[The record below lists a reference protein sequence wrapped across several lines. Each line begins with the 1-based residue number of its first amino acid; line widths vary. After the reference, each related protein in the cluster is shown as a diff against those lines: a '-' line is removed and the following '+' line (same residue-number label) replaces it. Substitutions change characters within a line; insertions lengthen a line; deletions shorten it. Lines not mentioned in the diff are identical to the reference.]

1 MCDYTKMNCTIQV
14 VEKPR
19 MKQKRVEGVR
29 WRDLAIAFESESSPH
44 RLIPNDLDSTA
55 TEADTPT
62 ILVSF
67 YNLGFSTS
75 SRLQS
80 SVTKDPKRE
89 RSNVYLQLNTLH
101 SAILSTLNHTIE
113 HSCDARLVHTD

>member
-1 MCDYTKMNCTIQV
+1 MKIKCTFQV

-67 YNLGFSTS
+67 YILGFSTS
-75 SRLQS
+75 SLLQS
-80 SVTKDPKRE
+80 SLAYSE
-89 RSNVYLQLNTLH
+89 
-101 SAILSTLNHTIE
+101 
-113 HSCDARLVHTD
+113 